1 MVFFFIEKQYI
12 SANKLRTFRLFNNL
26 YINLKCLTSMLVILK
41 LGWKSINA
49 CINLVLNSYI
59 NKFSYFVLVFFVRD
73 QRVGT
78 VWPWCFQC
86 SKDPV
91 PSVSRVAKTS
101 DTHSLCPEPMPF
113 TVNLHFRA
121 ELLSHPTMNI
131 GLEETIN

>member
-1 MVFFFIEKQYI
+1 MCGGKTQAPINMPSEDFGIKKWCFFFIKKQYI

-26 YINLKCLTSMLVILK
+26 YINLKCLTLMLVILK

-78 VWPWCFQC
+78 VLAMVFPMLKGSCPLSFQ
-86 SKDPV
+86 S
-91 PSVSRVAKTS
+91 
-101 DTHSLCPEPMPF
+101 
-113 TVNLHFRA
+113 
-121 ELLSHPTMNI
+121 
-131 GLEETIN
+131 G